1 MLLINMDHVLL
12 YVADDW
18 NLFPCSNIKFFPFLY
33 SSLWS
38 MPNTTRENL
47 CLIKYEIWAKSHFNF
62 LYQYSDYLIQGHF
75 DLLPFLLFYIEYIFR
90 LPSVHLFCMSTL
102 VKYFAQKWKWS
113 DINVQL
119 IWFSIYILRPKKRNV
134 ISCLFTVIG
143 PLGGKLVA
151 NTKYK
156 WIILAFLSAPST
168 PENKLKIENWKQSK
182 NFRMKIITFRMTG
195 LWKCGIWKKEFK
207 LQQNLNFCLHKHK
220 THIICYHQGYI

>member
-1 MLLINMDHVLL
+1 MSQVTLQFPLSIFWLFDSRTFWSASLPSLL
-12 YVADDW
+12 YRIHIQAS
-18 NLFPCSNIKFFPFLY
+18 FC
-33 SSLWS
+33 
-38 MPNTTRENL
+38 T
-47 CLIKYEIWAKSHFNF
+47 LILHVHF
-62 LYQYSDYLIQGHF
+62 SK
-75 DLLPFLLFYIEYIFR
+75 
-90 LPSVHLFCMSTL
+90 VFCP
-102 VKYFAQKWKWS
+102 KWKWS